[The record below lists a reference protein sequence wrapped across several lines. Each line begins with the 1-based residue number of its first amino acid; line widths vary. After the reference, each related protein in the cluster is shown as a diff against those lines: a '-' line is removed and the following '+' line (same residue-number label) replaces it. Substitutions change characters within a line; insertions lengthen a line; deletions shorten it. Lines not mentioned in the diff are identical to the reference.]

1 MRWVKYLVIALLGAF
16 TANFVVK
23 NHSAKLEEK
32 FEVILYTLSLCDH
45 CAVFETHYLPDY
57 KSHEL
62 SKTAPLV
69 MINMDEQGTGPYHLK
84 TPISHVPTAIIMKNG
99 KEVARL
105 NGLVDRSF
113 FYAFVRNQTV
123 P

>member
-1 MRWVKYLVIALLGAF
+1 MRWVQYLVIAALGAIA
-16 TANFVVK
+16 ANFVVK
-23 NHSAKLEEK
+23 NQSENLQEK

-45 CAVFETHYLPDY
+45 CAVFETDYLPDY

-62 SKTAPLV
+62 SKIAPLV

-105 NGLVDRSF
+105 NGLVDRNF
-113 FYAFVRNQTV
+113 FYAFVRNQTI

>member
-1 MRWVKYLVIALLGAF
+1 MRWVQYFVIALLGAV
-16 TANFVVK
+16 TANFVVQ
-23 NHSAKLEEK
+23 NHSQKLEEK

-45 CAVFETHYLPDY
+45 CAVFETDYLPDY
-57 KSHEL
+57 KVHAL
-62 SKTAPLV
+62 SKIAPLV

-105 NGLVDRSF
+105 NGLVDRTF
-113 FYAFVRNQTV
+113 FYAFIRNQTIQ
-123 P
+123 

>member
-1 MRWVKYLVIALLGAF
+1 MFALVGALIASYMV
-16 TANFVVK
+16 N
-23 NHSAKLEEK
+23 NHSTKLGEK
-32 FEVILYTLSLCDH
+32 FEVILYTLWLCDH
-45 CAVFETHYLPDY
+45 CAVFETDYLPEY
-57 KSHEL
+57 KAHEL
-62 SKTAPLV
+62 SKIAPLV